1 MTACTSCGQSN
12 APDAQFCVE
21 CGEYLGWSSGGP
33 AAVETATEDWFDE
46 PAPRATP
53 APPAPA
59 APAPAPPAAAPA
71 PTPTAPPA
79 PTPTAP
85 RPPTPVAPRPPTPA
99 APPAPPARTPD
110 AASAPP
116 HRPPVEQERPVPGPP
131 VERGRSQP
139 ASPRRVPDPAAPRGR
154 DITPTAPPTPTAP
167 QGPPRNATPQRP
179 APARP
184 QPPAAPRS
192 ASPPRAEPTA
202 PPSDLARVARALD
215 EGRKLAE
222 RHDRP
227 DLGNHLELARK
238 RLGEQVLSV
247 AVVGEFK
254 RGKSTLVNALLQTDV
269 CPTDADIVTAVPTVV
284 RYGAEPSA
292 AAQLE
297 PVDRPP
303 ADSPDD
309 GTVEEP
315 VDVDRLA
322 DLVSE
327 AADPSWR
334 RRLRSVE
341 VRLPH
346 RLLKTGLSLVD
357 TPGVGGLES
366 AHGIVT
372 LGALRTTAGVIFVT
386 DASQELTGPEVDFL
400 RQALERCSAA
410 VCVVTK
416 TDLYPAWRRIVEL
429 NRQHLAEAG
438 IDLPMIPV
446 SSFLRLRAWRSPA
459 LNEESGFAPLFDWLR
474 AAVLEA
480 AAKQAVAAASRDLG
494 FAQEQLRLEVSSEQ
508 QVLARPEASEE
519 VVGALRRRSE
529 RTRKLVE
536 RGNGW
541 QQFLFDGIDQ
551 LIADVKHDFAGRMR
565 TVVRDVEAVIDQ
577 GDPKESWSDIE
588 VWLQRQV
595 VRAANENHEL
605 LNERAAALAADVAE
619 TFALESD
626 EPLQLGLTAPVDVLR
641 GLTFDPAQPPPDSQK
656 LVRMLFA
663 GRAALI
669 PATVAGSVA
678 SAAGGLLLL
687 AAAAPIILGVGFIGR
702 KLIRDE
708 RQRQLTYRRQQAKM
722 SCRRYLDEANFVIEK
737 DCLDSLRRTRR
748 ELRDEFQ
755 ARAGVL
761 HASSQRA
768 LSSAER
774 AASLTPQQRDQRA
787 AELAARRAE
796 IERLGKA
803 PAASR
808 GAA

>member
-1 MTACTSCGQSN
+1 
-12 APDAQFCVE
+12 
-21 CGEYLGWSSGGP
+21 
-33 AAVETATEDWFDE
+33 
-46 PAPRATP
+46 
-53 APPAPA
+53 
-59 APAPAPPAAAPA
+59 
-71 PTPTAPPA
+71 
-79 PTPTAP
+79 
-85 RPPTPVAPRPPTPA
+85 
-99 APPAPPARTPD
+99 
-110 AASAPP
+110 
-116 HRPPVEQERPVPGPP
+116 
-131 VERGRSQP
+131 
-139 ASPRRVPDPAAPRGR
+139 
-154 DITPTAPPTPTAP
+154 
-167 QGPPRNATPQRP
+167 
-179 APARP
+179 
-184 QPPAAPRS
+184 
-192 ASPPRAEPTA
+192 
-202 PPSDLARVARALD
+202 
-215 EGRKLAE
+215 
-222 RHDRP
+222 
-227 DLGNHLELARK
+227 
-238 RLGEQVLSV
+238 VLSV

-284 RYGAEPSA
+284 RYGPEPSA
-292 AAQLE
+292 AALLE
-297 PVDRPP
+297 PVGRPAAENP
-303 ADSPDD
+303 AAEDPEA
-309 GTVEEP
+309 GAVEEP
-315 VDVDRLA
+315 VDIDRLA

-327 AADPSWR
+327 AADASWR

-346 RLLKTGLSLVD
+346 RLLKTGLGLVD

-372 LGALRTTAGVIFVT
+372 LGALRATFGVIFVT
-386 DASQELTGPEVDFL
+386 DASQELTGPEVAFL
-400 RQALERCSAA
+400 RQALERCPAA

-429 NRQHLAEAG
+429 DRRHLANAG
-438 IDLPMIPV
+438 IDLPVIPV

-474 AAVLEA
+474 TAVLENA
-480 AAKQAVAAASRDLG
+480 ATLAVAAATRDLG
-494 FAQEQLRLEVSSEQ
+494 FAQEQLRLEVAAEQ
-508 QVLARPEASEE
+508 QVLAKPEASDE

-551 LIADVKHDFAGRMR
+551 LIADVKHDLAGRMR
-565 TVVRDVEAVIDQ
+565 TVVRDVEAVIEQ
-577 GDPKESWSDIE
+577 GDPKDTWPDIE

-605 LNERAAALAADVAE
+605 LNERAAQLAADVAE
-619 TFALESD
+619 TFALESE
-626 EPLQLGLTAPVDVLR
+626 EPLKLGLTAPVDVLR
-641 GLTFDPAQPPPDSQK
+641 DLTFDPAQLAAPDSQK

-669 PATVAGSVA
+669 PATLAGSVA

-687 AAAAPIILGVGFIGR
+687 AAAAPVVAIGVGFIGR

-708 RQRQLTYRRQQAKM
+708 RLRQLTFRRQQAKI

-768 LSSAER
+768 LTSAER
-774 AASLTPQQRDQRA
+774 ATTLGPQERERRA
-787 AELAARRAE
+787 AELADRRAE
-796 IERLGKA
+796 IERLSA
-803 PAASR
+803 AAAASQ

>member
-1 MTACTSCGQSN
+1 M
-12 APDAQFCVE
+12 
-21 CGEYLGWSSGGP
+21 
-33 AAVETATEDWFDE
+33 
-46 PAPRATP
+46 
-53 APPAPA
+53 
-59 APAPAPPAAAPA
+59 
-71 PTPTAPPA
+71 
-79 PTPTAP
+79 
-85 RPPTPVAPRPPTPA
+85 
-99 APPAPPARTPD
+99 
-110 AASAPP
+110 
-116 HRPPVEQERPVPGPP
+116 
-131 VERGRSQP
+131 
-139 ASPRRVPDPAAPRGR
+139 
-154 DITPTAPPTPTAP
+154 
-167 QGPPRNATPQRP
+167 
-179 APARP
+179 
-184 QPPAAPRS
+184 
-192 ASPPRAEPTA
+192 
-202 PPSDLARVARALD
+202 
-215 EGRKLAE
+215 
-222 RHDRP
+222 
-227 DLGNHLELARK
+227 
-238 RLGEQVLSV
+238 LSV

-297 PVDRPP
+297 PVERPP
-303 ADSPDD
+303 ADSPDS

-372 LGALRTTAGVIFVT
+372 LGALRATAGVIFVT

-429 NRQHLAEAG
+429 DRQHLATVG

-480 AAKQAVAAASRDLG
+480 AAEQAVAAASRDLG
-494 FAQEQLRLEVSSEQ
+494 FAKEQLRLEVASEQ
-508 QVLARPEASEE
+508 QVLAKPEASEE

-551 LIADVKHDFAGRMR
+551 LIADVKHDLSGRMR

-605 LNERAAALAADVAE
+605 LNERAATLAAEVAE

-641 GLTFDPAQPPPDSQK
+641 GLTFDPAQMAAPDSQK
-656 LVRMLFA
+656 LVRMIFA

-678 SAAGGLLLL
+678 SAVGGPLLLI
-687 AAAAPIILGVGFIGR
+687 AAAPILLGVGFIGR

-774 AASLTPQQRDQRA
+774 AASLSPQERDRRT